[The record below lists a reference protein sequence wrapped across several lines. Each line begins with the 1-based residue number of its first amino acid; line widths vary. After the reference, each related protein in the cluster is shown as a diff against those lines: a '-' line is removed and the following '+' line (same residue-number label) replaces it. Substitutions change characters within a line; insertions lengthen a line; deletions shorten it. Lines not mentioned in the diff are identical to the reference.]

1 MKKIFF
7 LCLIALNA
15 LFIISC
21 RDHDNLPNNQIE
33 INEGQKNWR
42 KLMLIQ
48 RPYSNIPQSMQG
60 EFCEVSSG
68 FLYVKGDTVTV
79 YASLRL
85 NFEYTYVI
93 TSKNGGLN
101 WSVQNPQNGF
111 ILSSVQLGEKSYAL
125 RKYLNNVEF
134 GSGQQYGGAWTWTNI
149 AGKPANI
156 RALNKDTLYAFGTDG
171 IRVSENGGLNWTLKS
186 SLVAIDIQ
194 NYSNNG
200 LIGIFGNEIRI
211 SNDLGSNW
219 TLLSTINQQLYCL
232 YKSPN
237 NYWFAGGKNGSVFMS
252 ADNGNTWA
260 QKFILTNI
268 YPYTGSAQT
277 QDFHFVD
284 ANNGF
289 AALACPIVANCG
301 DKFDQMTGCILRTL
315 DGGETWTVNYRTE
328 FIRYNRL
335 NSASGPNMMA
345 LGEQYRDNFISG
357 IYVTL
362 TTTLGN

>member
-186 SLVAIDIQ
+186 SLVAIDI
-194 NYSNNG
+194 
-200 LIGIFGNEIRI
+200 
-211 SNDLGSNW
+211 
-219 TLLSTINQQLYCL
+219 
-232 YKSPN
+232 
-237 NYWFAGGKNGSVFMS
+237 
-252 ADNGNTWA
+252 
-260 QKFILTNI
+260 
-268 YPYTGSAQT
+268 
-277 QDFHFVD
+277 
-284 ANNGF
+284 
-289 AALACPIVANCG
+289 
-301 DKFDQMTGCILRTL
+301 
-315 DGGETWTVNYRTE
+315 
-328 FIRYNRL
+328 
-335 NSASGPNMMA
+335 
-345 LGEQYRDNFISG
+345 
-357 IYVTL
+357 
-362 TTTLGN
+362 